1 MRRAKNLRRVLLTS
15 SLNFGRNVQVHQHS
29 PQLPPPSAAYTYT
42 HLDMDSLGG
51 GMSVNDP
58 KTQIMRGVQQEAAMQ
73 NARMLVEVRLIFFCY
88 GVTADDC

>member
-1 MRRAKNLRRVLLTS
+1 
-15 SLNFGRNVQVHQHS
+15 
-29 PQLPPPSAAYTYT
+29 
-42 HLDMDSLGG
+42 MDSLGG